1 MTKITVDV
9 NDLEAALSL
18 LKAYADKEK
27 AGAHFKD
34 DEQRIPD
41 AFYFVSVARLREA
54 LASIGKTRGQTTNL

>member
-1 MTKITVDV
+1 MTKITVDA

-18 LKAYADKEK
+18 LNAYADKEK

-41 AFYFVSVARLREA
+41 AFYFVRVAPLREA
-54 LASIGKTRGQTTNL
+54 LTSIGKTKGK

>member
-1 MTKITVDV
+1 MTKITVDA

-18 LKAYADKEK
+18 LKACADKEK

-41 AFYFVSVARLREA
+41 AFYFVRVSRLEEA
-54 LASIGKTRGQTTNL
+54 LANIGEMKGK

>member
-1 MTKITVDV
+1 MTKITVDA
-9 NDLEAALSL
+9 NDLDAALSL

-41 AFYFVSVARLREA
+41 AFYFVRVTRLKEA
-54 LASIGKTRGQTTNL
+54 LANIGKMKGK